1 MERILWA
8 LILFWNVENYFAPF
22 DFSEPYSRNAS
33 QTAGII
39 LEHSKN
45 LDSTVLIDNRN
56 AKEFPTSENKPEQ
69 SSRFRNWKA
78 FSHKRDGIAK
88 TLCLV
93 AERYGRFPDLIG
105 LAEVENRWVLKQL
118 AQNTVLAVQDYGIVH
133 RDSPDSRGIDVAL
146 LYRRS
151 TFRPLSVRFIPI
163 TIVSSPRPS
172 DTLPLQEQVSDNGK
186 KVEIHLDNETVCE
199 STVTSKKVLN
209 SRPDGRYEKYRND
222 ILEDTLRTREILYV
236 KGVLRGYDTLHVFV
250 NHWPSK
256 LGGKRAENHR
266 CGIAG
271 KLKWLCDS
279 ITASVEGESR
289 ICIEAK
295 AEDSLGIEHS
305 NGWGDNGRQVKVWHG
320 AKIVIMGDF
329 NADAGDAALR
339 ILNSGDC
346 AVRSM
351 AGGKEAPDMFMK
363 TDADKE
369 DAMLI
374 DVTDGCFQKNDTMP
388 GQGSDMC
395 AEINKT
401 AKINNRYN
409 GNSEE
414 NVTYEREVHG
424 SYKYKGE
431 WSTIDR
437 FYVSKYFVQDK
448 EIFVESAEV
457 FSHLFLLE
465 QDKTYLG
472 VKPKRSFIGPHYNG
486 GLSDHLPVVLR
497 FFSQLF

>member
-22 DFSEPYSRNAS
+22 DFSEPYFRTVSQNA
-33 QTAGII
+33 G
-39 LEHSKN
+39 
-45 LDSTVLIDNRN
+45 TVV
-56 AKEFPTSENKPEQ
+56 KEIPLSGSTSEQ
-69 SSRFRNWKA
+69 SRKFRNWKV

-93 AERYGRFPDLIG
+93 AGSYGRFPDLIG

-118 AQNTVLAVQDYGIVH
+118 TQNTVLAVQDYGIVH

-151 TFRPLSVRFIPI
+151 SFRPLSVRFIPI
-163 TIVSSPRPS
+163 TSASFNSAS
-172 DTLPLQEQVSDNGK
+172 DTLISQMQITHREKIAEAFLG
-186 KVEIHLDNETVCE
+186 NEAGCD
-199 STVTSKKVLN
+199 STMTSKKGLKNRTN
-209 SRPDGRYEKYRND
+209 SHSMND
-222 ILEDTLRTREILYV
+222 AYEDTLRTREILYV

-256 LGGKRAENHR
+256 LGGKTAENHR
-266 CGIAG
+266 CGIAR
-271 KLKWLCDS
+271 KLRWLCDS
-279 ITASVEGESR
+279 IAASVEGAGRS
-289 ICIEAK
+289 CI
-295 AEDSLGIEHS
+295 
-305 NGWGDNGRQVKVWHG
+305 GRQVKLWHG

-329 NADAGDAALR
+329 NAGDGDAALG
-339 ILNSGDC
+339 ILDGSDY
-346 AVRSM
+346 AMRSI
-351 AGGKEAPDMFMK
+351 AGGQKVSNMFVRAVAEK
-363 TDADKE
+363 KDA
-369 DAMLI
+369 LLV
-374 DVTDGCFQKNDTMP
+374 DVNDGCFQKYQTMP
-388 GQGSDMC
+388 RQGNDMLT
-395 AEINKT
+395 EKSG
-401 AKINNRYN
+401 R
-409 GNSEE
+409 
-414 NVTYEREVHG
+414 NVTNEKEVHG

-497 FFSQLF
+497 FFSQVF

>member
-22 DFSEPYSRNAS
+22 DFSEPYFRTVS
-33 QTAGII
+33 QNVG
-39 LEHSKN
+39 
-45 LDSTVLIDNRN
+45 TVV
-56 AKEFPTSENKPEQ
+56 KEIPQSGNNSEQ
-69 SSRFRNWKA
+69 SRKFRNWKI

-93 AERYGRFPDLIG
+93 AGRYGRFPDLIG

-118 AQNTVLAVQDYGIVH
+118 TQNTVLAVQDYGIVH

-151 TFRPLSVRFIPI
+151 SFRPLSVRFIPI
-163 TIVSSPRPS
+163 TFASFNNVS
-172 DTLPLQEQVSDNGK
+172 DTLIQEAMYH
-186 KVEIHLDNETVCE
+186 EETVETSLNNEAGCD
-199 STVTSKKVLN
+199 STMTSKKGLKNRTN
-209 SRPDGRYEKYRND
+209 SHSMND
-222 ILEDTLRTREILYV
+222 VYEDTLRTREILYV

-256 LGGKRAENHR
+256 LGGKTAENHR
-266 CGIAG
+266 CGIAR
-271 KLKWLCDS
+271 KLRWLCDS
-279 ITASVEGESR
+279 IAASVEGTGRS
-289 ICIEAK
+289 CI
-295 AEDSLGIEHS
+295 
-305 NGWGDNGRQVKVWHG
+305 GRQVKLWHG

-329 NADAGDAALR
+329 NAGDGDAALG
-339 ILNSGDC
+339 ILDGSDY
-346 AVRSM
+346 AMRSI
-351 AGGKEAPDMFMK
+351 AGGQKVSNMFVRAVAEK
-363 TDADKE
+363 KDA
-369 DAMLI
+369 LLV
-374 DVTDGCFQKNDTMP
+374 DVNDGCFQKYQTMP
-388 GQGSDMC
+388 RQGNDMLT
-395 AEINKT
+395 EKSG
-401 AKINNRYN
+401 R
-409 GNSEE
+409 
-414 NVTYEREVHG
+414 NVTYEKEVHG

-457 FSHLFLLE
+457 FSHLYLLE

>member
-22 DFSEPYSRNAS
+22 DFSEPHFGTVSRNA
-33 QTAGII
+33 G
-39 LEHSKN
+39 
-45 LDSTVLIDNRN
+45 TVI
-56 AKEFPTSENKPEQ
+56 KEIPLSGSTSEQ
-69 SSRFRNWKA
+69 SRKFRNWKV

-93 AERYGRFPDLIG
+93 AGRYGRFPDLIG

-118 AQNTVLAVQDYGIVH
+118 TQNTVLAVQDYGIVH

-151 TFRPLSVRFIPI
+151 SFRPLSVRFIPI
-163 TIVSSPRPS
+163 TFASFKNVS
-172 DTLPLQEQVSDNGK
+172 DTLIQEAMYH
-186 KVEIHLDNETVCE
+186 EETVETSLNNEAGCD
-199 STVTSKKVLN
+199 STMTSKKGLKNRTN
-209 SRPDGRYEKYRND
+209 SHSMND
-222 ILEDTLRTREILYV
+222 AYEDTLRTREILYV

-256 LGGKRAENHR
+256 LGGKTAENHR
-266 CGIAG
+266 CGIAR
-271 KLKWLCDS
+271 KLRWLCDS
-279 ITASVEGESR
+279 IAASVEGAGRS
-289 ICIEAK
+289 CI
-295 AEDSLGIEHS
+295 
-305 NGWGDNGRQVKVWHG
+305 GRQVKLWHG

-329 NADAGDAALR
+329 NAGDGDAALE
-339 ILNSGDC
+339 ILEG
-346 AVRSM
+346 
-351 AGGKEAPDMFMK
+351 
-363 TDADKE
+363 ADVLE
-369 DAMLI
+369 SDNVVENDLPGNDRMLW
-374 DVTDGCFQKNDTMP
+374 
-388 GQGSDMC
+388 
-395 AEINKT
+395 
-401 AKINNRYN
+401 
-409 GNSEE
+409 EE
-414 NVTYEREVHG
+414 QVHG

-437 FYVSKYFVQDK
+437 FYVSRYFVQDK

>member
-22 DFSEPYSRNAS
+22 DFSDPHFRTVSQNA
-33 QTAGII
+33 G
-39 LEHSKN
+39 
-45 LDSTVLIDNRN
+45 TVI
-56 AKEFPTSENKPEQ
+56 KEIPQSGNNSEQ
-69 SSRFRNWKA
+69 SRKFRNWKI

-93 AERYGRFPDLIG
+93 AGRYGRFPDLIG

-118 AQNTVLAVQDYGIVH
+118 TQNTVLAAQDYGIVH

-151 TFRPLSVRFIPI
+151 SFRPLSVRFIPI
-163 TIVSSPRPS
+163 TFASFKNVS
-172 DTLPLQEQVSDNGK
+172 DTLIQEAMYH
-186 KVEIHLDNETVCE
+186 EETVETSLNNEAGCD
-199 STVTSKKVLN
+199 STMTSKKGLKNRTN
-209 SRPDGRYEKYRND
+209 SHSMND
-222 ILEDTLRTREILYV
+222 AYEDTLRTREILYV

-256 LGGKRAENHR
+256 LGGKTAENHR
-266 CGIAG
+266 CGIAR
-271 KLKWLCDS
+271 KLRWLCDS
-279 ITASVEGESR
+279 IAASVEGAGRS
-289 ICIEAK
+289 CI
-295 AEDSLGIEHS
+295 
-305 NGWGDNGRQVKVWHG
+305 GRQVKLWHG

-329 NADAGDAALR
+329 NAGDGDAALG
-339 ILNSGDC
+339 ILYDSDSS
-346 AVRSM
+346 VRCNIGGNNAEEM
-351 AGGKEAPDMFMK
+351 FENNDAWEAGV
-363 TDADKE
+363 
-369 DAMLI
+369 LLV
-374 DVTDGCFQKNDTMP
+374 DVNDGCLQTEKS
-388 GQGSDMC
+388 G
-395 AEINKT
+395 
-401 AKINNRYN
+401 R
-409 GNSEE
+409 
-414 NVTYEREVHG
+414 NVTNEKEVHG

>member
-22 DFSEPYSRNAS
+22 DFSDPHFRTVSQNA
-33 QTAGII
+33 G
-39 LEHSKN
+39 
-45 LDSTVLIDNRN
+45 TVI
-56 AKEFPTSENKPEQ
+56 KEIPLSGSISEQ
-69 SSRFRNWKA
+69 SRKFRNWKI

-93 AERYGRFPDLIG
+93 AGRYGRFPDLIG

-118 AQNTVLAVQDYGIVH
+118 TQNTVLAAQDYGIVH

-151 TFRPLSVRFIPI
+151 SFRLLSVRFIPI
-163 TIVSSPRPS
+163 TFASFKNVS
-172 DTLPLQEQVSDNGK
+172 DTLIQEAMYH
-186 KVEIHLDNETVCE
+186 EETVETSLNNEAGCD
-199 STVTSKKVLN
+199 STMTSKKGLKNRTN
-209 SRPDGRYEKYRND
+209 SHSMND
-222 ILEDTLRTREILYV
+222 AYEDTLRTREILYV

-256 LGGKRAENHR
+256 LGGKTAENHR
-266 CGIAG
+266 CGIAR
-271 KLKWLCDS
+271 KLRWLCDS
-279 ITASVEGESR
+279 IAASVEGAGRS
-289 ICIEAK
+289 CVEA
-295 AEDSLGIEHS
+295 
-305 NGWGDNGRQVKVWHG
+305 WHG

-329 NADAGDAALR
+329 NAGDGDAALR
-339 ILNSGDC
+339 ILYDSDSS
-346 AVRSM
+346 VRCNIGGNNAEEM
-351 AGGKEAPDMFMK
+351 FENNDAWEAGA
-363 TDADKE
+363 
-369 DAMLI
+369 LLV
-374 DVTDGCFQKNDTMP
+374 DVNDGCLQTEKS
-388 GQGSDMC
+388 G
-395 AEINKT
+395 
-401 AKINNRYN
+401 R
-409 GNSEE
+409 
-414 NVTYEREVHG
+414 NVTNEKEVHG

-457 FSHLFLLE
+457 FSRLFLLE

>member
-22 DFSEPYSRNAS
+22 DFSEPYFRTVSQNA
-33 QTAGII
+33 G
-39 LEHSKN
+39 
-45 LDSTVLIDNRN
+45 TVV
-56 AKEFPTSENKPEQ
+56 KEIPQSGNNSEQ
-69 SSRFRNWKA
+69 SRKFRNWKV

-93 AERYGRFPDLIG
+93 AGRYRRFPDLIG

-118 AQNTVLAVQDYGIVH
+118 TQNTVLAVQDYGIVH

-151 TFRPLSVRFIPI
+151 SFRPLSVRFIPI
-163 TIVSSPRPS
+163 TSASFKNVS
-172 DTLPLQEQVSDNGK
+172 DTLIQEAMYH
-186 KVEIHLDNETVCE
+186 EETVETSLNNEAGCD
-199 STVTSKKVLN
+199 STMTSKKGLKNRTN
-209 SRPDGRYEKYRND
+209 SHSMND
-222 ILEDTLRTREILYV
+222 AYEDTLRTREILYV

-256 LGGKRAENHR
+256 LGGKTAENHR
-266 CGIAG
+266 CGIAR
-271 KLKWLCDS
+271 KLRWLCDS
-279 ITASVEGESR
+279 IAASVEGAGRS
-289 ICIEAK
+289 CI
-295 AEDSLGIEHS
+295 
-305 NGWGDNGRQVKVWHG
+305 GRQVKLWHG

-329 NADAGDAALR
+329 NAGDGDAALE
-339 ILNSGDC
+339 ILEG
-346 AVRSM
+346 
-351 AGGKEAPDMFMK
+351 
-363 TDADKE
+363 ADVLE
-369 DAMLI
+369 SDNVVENDLPGNDRMLW
-374 DVTDGCFQKNDTMP
+374 
-388 GQGSDMC
+388 
-395 AEINKT
+395 
-401 AKINNRYN
+401 
-409 GNSEE
+409 EE
-414 NVTYEREVHG
+414 QVHG

-437 FYVSKYFVQDK
+437 FYVSRYFVQDK

-497 FFSQLF
+497 FFSQPF

>member
-22 DFSEPYSRNAS
+22 DFSDPHFRTVSQNA
-33 QTAGII
+33 G
-39 LEHSKN
+39 
-45 LDSTVLIDNRN
+45 TVI
-56 AKEFPTSENKPEQ
+56 KEVPLSGSISEQ
-69 SSRFRNWKA
+69 SRKFRNWKI

-93 AERYGRFPDLIG
+93 AGRYGRFPDLIG

-118 AQNTVLAVQDYGIVH
+118 TQNTVLAAQDYGIVH
-133 RDSPDSRGIDVAL
+133 KDSPDSRGIDVAL

-151 TFRPLSVRFIPI
+151 SFRLLSVRFIPI
-163 TIVSSPRPS
+163 TFASFKNVS
-172 DTLPLQEQVSDNGK
+172 DTLIQEAMYH
-186 KVEIHLDNETVCE
+186 EETVETSLNNEAGCD
-199 STVTSKKVLN
+199 STMTSKKGLKNRTN
-209 SRPDGRYEKYRND
+209 SHSMND
-222 ILEDTLRTREILYV
+222 AYEDTLRTREILYV

-256 LGGKRAENHR
+256 LGGKTAENHR
-266 CGIAG
+266 CGIAR
-271 KLKWLCDS
+271 KLRWLCDS
-279 ITASVEGESR
+279 IAASVEGTGRS
-289 ICIEAK
+289 CI
-295 AEDSLGIEHS
+295 
-305 NGWGDNGRQVKVWHG
+305 GRQVKLWHG

-329 NADAGDAALR
+329 NAGDGDAALE
-339 ILNSGDC
+339 ILEG
-346 AVRSM
+346 
-351 AGGKEAPDMFMK
+351 
-363 TDADKE
+363 ADVLE
-369 DAMLI
+369 SDNVVENDLPGNDRMLW
-374 DVTDGCFQKNDTMP
+374 
-388 GQGSDMC
+388 
-395 AEINKT
+395 
-401 AKINNRYN
+401 
-409 GNSEE
+409 EE
-414 NVTYEREVHG
+414 QVHG

-448 EIFVESAEV
+448 EIFVESAEI

>member
-22 DFSEPYSRNAS
+22 DFSEPYFRTVSQNA
-33 QTAGII
+33 G
-39 LEHSKN
+39 
-45 LDSTVLIDNRN
+45 TVV
-56 AKEFPTSENKPEQ
+56 KEIPQSGNNSEQ
-69 SSRFRNWKA
+69 SRKFRNWKI

-93 AERYGRFPDLIG
+93 AGRYGRFPDLIG

-118 AQNTVLAVQDYGIVH
+118 TQNTVLAVQDYGIVH

-151 TFRPLSVRFIPI
+151 SFRPLSVRFIPI
-163 TIVSSPRPS
+163 TFASFKNVS
-172 DTLPLQEQVSDNGK
+172 DTLIQEAMYH
-186 KVEIHLDNETVCE
+186 EETVETSLNNEAGCD
-199 STVTSKKVLN
+199 STMTSKKGLKNRTN
-209 SRPDGRYEKYRND
+209 SHSMND
-222 ILEDTLRTREILYV
+222 AYEDTLRTREILYV

-256 LGGKRAENHR
+256 LGGKTAENHR
-266 CGIAG
+266 CGIAR
-271 KLKWLCDS
+271 KLRWLCDS
-279 ITASVEGESR
+279 IAASVEGAGRSF
-289 ICIEAK
+289 I
-295 AEDSLGIEHS
+295 
-305 NGWGDNGRQVKVWHG
+305 GRQVKMWHG

-329 NADAGDAALR
+329 NAGDGDAALR
-339 ILNSGDC
+339 ILYDSDSSVRCNIGVNNAEEMFENNDAWEAGALLVDVNDGCLQTENSG
-346 AVRSM
+346 R
-351 AGGKEAPDMFMK
+351 
-363 TDADKE
+363 
-369 DAMLI
+369 
-374 DVTDGCFQKNDTMP
+374 
-388 GQGSDMC
+388 
-395 AEINKT
+395 
-401 AKINNRYN
+401 
-409 GNSEE
+409 
-414 NVTYEREVHG
+414 NVTNEKEVHG

-437 FYVSKYFVQDK
+437 FYVSRYFVQDK

-457 FSHLFLLE
+457 FSHLYLLE

-497 FFSQLF
+497 FFSQPF

>member
-22 DFSEPYSRNAS
+22 DFSELHFGTVSQNAG
-33 QTAGII
+33 TAINK
-39 LEHSKN
+39 SN
-45 LDSTVLIDNRN
+45 TLDL
-56 AKEFPTSENKPEQ
+56 KEIPQSGNTSEQ
-69 SSRFRNWKA
+69 SRKFRNWKA

-118 AQNTVLAVQDYGIVH
+118 TQNTVLAMQDYGIVH
-133 RDSPDSRGIDVAL
+133 KDSPDSRGIDVAL

-151 TFRPLSVRFIPI
+151 TFRPLYVRFIPI
-163 TIVSSPRPS
+163 TPASFNSAS
-172 DTLPLQEQVSDNGK
+172 DTLLSQIQITHREKIAEAFLGNEATCDSTMTLKTVLKNRTNDRFKN
-186 KVEIHLDNETVCE
+186 EIH
-199 STVTSKKVLN
+199 
-209 SRPDGRYEKYRND
+209 
-222 ILEDTLRTREILYV
+222 EDTLRTREILYM

-256 LGGKRAENHR
+256 LGGKTAENHR
-266 CGIAG
+266 CGIA
-271 KLKWLCDS
+271 KQLRWLCDS
-279 ITASVEGESR
+279 IDASVEGTGRS
-289 ICIEAK
+289 CI
-295 AEDSLGIEHS
+295 
-305 NGWGDNGRQVKVWHG
+305 GRQIKVWHG

-329 NADAGDAALR
+329 NAGAGDAALR
-339 ILNSGDC
+339 ILYDSDSSVRCNIGGNNAEEMFENNDAWEAGALLVDVNGGCLQTEKSG
-346 AVRSM
+346 R
-351 AGGKEAPDMFMK
+351 
-363 TDADKE
+363 
-369 DAMLI
+369 
-374 DVTDGCFQKNDTMP
+374 
-388 GQGSDMC
+388 
-395 AEINKT
+395 
-401 AKINNRYN
+401 
-409 GNSEE
+409 
-414 NVTYEREVHG
+414 NVTYRRKVHG

-448 EIFVESAEV
+448 EIFVESAEI
-457 FSHLFLLE
+457 FSHLYLLE

-472 VKPKRSFIGPHYNG
+472 VKPRRSFIGPHYNG